1 MLVVLCTHSLAHS
14 LIITAYP
21 GRYAS
26 TIKAFQVEGGI
37 GSTYIAEGKQVLGII
52 WMYYFV
58 FSPTQSLTHSL
69 EKKWISV
76 VRLQKKVL
84 ELEAQVQLLQSQSKG
99 VFDR

>member
-37 GSTYIAEGKQVLGII
+37 ESTYVAEGKQVLGII
-52 WMYYFV
+52 
-58 FSPTQSLTHSL
+58 
-69 EKKWISV
+69 
-76 VRLQKKVL
+76 
-84 ELEAQVQLLQSQSKG
+84 
-99 VFDR
+99 